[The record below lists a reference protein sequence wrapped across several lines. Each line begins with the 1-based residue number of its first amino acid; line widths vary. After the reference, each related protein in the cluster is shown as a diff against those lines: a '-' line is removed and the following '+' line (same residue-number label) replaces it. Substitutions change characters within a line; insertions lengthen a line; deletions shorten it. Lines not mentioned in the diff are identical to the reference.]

1 MNKKDGTNL
10 LDYVREKSEQ
20 DILACYHCKKCTV
33 GCPVASFMDIYPNA
47 INRMIQYDQR
57 EEILRSSTI
66 WLCAGCETCG
76 TRCPNDID
84 IAKVADVLKQLALQ
98 EGIRCGEKQ
107 IPVMHKVF
115 VSGIQ
120 KRGRMHEVSLIRD
133 MRMRSGGY
141 FKDMGLAIKM
151 FKMGKLNILPEK
163 VKNIK
168 EVKKLFRKVKRIR

>member
-1 MNKKDGTNL
+1 MHRTEGQNF
-10 LDYVREKSEQ
+10 LDYVQEKSEQ
-20 DILACYHCKKCTV
+20 NILACYHCKKCSA
-33 GCPVASFMDIYPNA
+33 GCPVASFMDIHPNA
-47 INRMIQYDQR
+47 INRMIQYDR
-57 EEILRSSTI
+57 RKEVLGCSTI

-84 IAKVADVLKQLALQ
+84 IAKVADVLKQLALE
-98 EGIRCGEKQ
+98 EGAHSKEKQ
-107 IPVMHKVF
+107 ITAMHKVF

-141 FKDMGLAIKM
+141 FKDMGLAVKM
-151 FKMGKLNILPEK
+151 FKMGKLNIFPEK

-168 EVKKLFRKVKRIR
+168 EVKKLFRKAKRVE